1 MRTIFRLLPATSLRN
16 LTCHLWQ
23 LGFILLAFAA
33 IAAAQDTSVS
43 TTAGTQGGA
52 SAIWIFANLSFTGMR
67 AQAQGSTVW
76 KVITFLFGFP
86 RTLLTL
92 LVVPS
97 GSERAYGIDLPRK
110 R

>member
-1 MRTIFRLLPATSLRN
+1 MS
-16 LTCHLWQ
+16 HLWQ
-23 LGFILLAFAA
+23 LNLIFFAFVTT
-33 IAAAQDTSVS
+33 AAAQDTSVS

-67 AQAQGSTVW
+67 AHAKGSTVW
-76 KVITFLFGFP
+76 KVVTFIFGFP
-86 RTLLTL
+86 GTLLTL